1 VQEVPVQPVQ
11 EAKALSLA
19 QIEIAWIEKEGA

>member
-1 VQEVPVQPVQ
+1 VQ

-19 QIEIAWIEKEGA
+19 QIEIAWIDEIAWIKKEGA